1 MDGLQSL
8 NDLLSGSSW
17 KFVDPCSRLKVSR
30 GGMASVVF
38 LIRTQT
44 WPGAHTE
51 QALNRDMEIKVS
63 WISSNFYLVKIV
75 ST

>member
-1 MDGLQSL
+1 ML
-8 NDLLSGSSW
+8 
-17 KFVDPCSRLKVSR
+17 
-30 GGMASVVF
+30 F
-38 LIRTQT
+38 LIGTQT
-44 WPGAHTE
+44 WPGARTE